1 MKSRFSTVDIL
12 AMVAELQKSV
22 VGMRVVQ
29 VYDVDTKTYLFK
41 LSRQEEKAVLLIES
55 GVRLHTTEFAW
66 PKNQSPS
73 GFAMKLR
80 KHLKNKRIERLAQLG
95 ADRVVD
101 LQFGTGEA
109 AYHVILELYDRGNVV
124 LTDGDYLILNILRPR
139 ALGKDEDVKLVV
151 REKYPVESALAE
163 PPSLDAQQLSTMLA
177 QAAQGDTLR
186 KILTPSLDLSSFPI
200 VFLFCP
206 RTLYGP
212 ALLEHVLLGRGLSAG
227 AKISTLPAEELT
239 EKVLQ
244 CLHDADA
251 IMTRAK
257 TESCKG
263 YIVQRIE
270 KRIQP
275 AEDGSTEIATYQEFH
290 PFLWRQHDG
299 ASGTGAISTI
309 ELASFSAAVDQ
320 FFSSVEMQK
329 ITLRAH
335 QREKEALKKLENI
348 RTDHEKR
355 IQALQEVQQADVRKA
370 ELIEMNLDLVERA
383 LCVVRSALANQI
395 GWAEITELL
404 KEGQEQGDPMAR
416 SIRKLKLETNHFEM
430 LLRDPYD
437 EGEEALVDIDID
449 LSAYANAR
457 KYYDQK
463 KHAAGKQQKTI
474 ESSAKAYK
482 SAEKKTRE
490 ALKQVALTTN
500 IAKARKAFWFEKFF
514 WFISSEDYLVV
525 GGRDAQQNEAI
536 VKKYLRPGDIYVHA
550 DLHGASS
557 IVIKNPSG
565 TPVPPKTLNEAGTMA
580 ICYSAAWDA
589 KVVTSAWWVHHH
601 QVSKTAPT
609 GQYLTPGAFMIRGK
623 KNYLPPSYLIMGFG
637 FLYKL
642 DDESIERHRGERK
655 VRVTEDETEASTEP
669 PEEGPELEMSDES
682 DSEKGSVKGDG
693 DADSTK
699 DDGELFPD
707 TVVKLPHELET
718 ATTEPGDQDAA
729 EEIVYSQPTRGP
741 QVGRKLPAAKPK
753 SQPPPQEVPPA
764 TNTEKANK
772 PKRGTHGK
780 LKKIKEKYKDQDE
793 DERRLRM
800 EILASAGVPKE
811 TKSRKQKKGK
821 KEAGQAA
828 TSRGKQPQS
837 KAQPKSL
844 AKPEQPADVV
854 VSNDVDELVAE
865 KAVEQGSK
873 QEDAKE
879 RAGQKEG
886 INKAAA
892 PVEDED
898 LQADVEEDEEE
909 GNVGDEQQR
918 LLASLTGCPVAEDG
932 LLFAVPVCA
941 PYAAVQNYKHKVKV
955 TPGTGRRG
963 KAAKTALSVFLL
975 DKNTTPRE
983 RDLLRAT
990 KDQDISRNIPG
1001 KVKLSAPHLQK
1012 RK

>member
-66 PKNQSPS
+66 PKNQAPS
-73 GFAMKLR
+73 GFSMKLR
-80 KHLKNKRIERLAQLG
+80 KHLKNKRIERLEQLG

-101 LQFGTGEA
+101 MQFGTGEA

-163 PPSLDAQQLSTMLA
+163 PPSLDAEQLTAILA
-177 QAAQGDTLR
+177 GAGQGDTLR
-186 KILTPSLDLSSFPI
+186 KLLT
-200 VFLFCP
+200 P

-212 ALLEHVLLGRGLSAG
+212 ALLEHVLLGRGLSSG
-227 AKISTLPAEELT
+227 AKVTAYPPEELVA
-239 EKVLQ
+239 KVLE

-251 IMTRAK
+251 IMDQAR
-257 TESCKG
+257 TEPCKG
-263 YIVQRIE
+263 YITQRIE
-270 KRIQP
+270 KRVQP
-275 AEDGSTEIATYQEFH
+275 AEDGSTEIAAYQEFH
-290 PFLWRQHDG
+290 PFLWRQHDTSSGSGG
-299 ASGTGAISTI
+299 ASTI
-309 ELASFSAAVDQ
+309 ELQSFSAAVDQ
-320 FFSSVEMQK
+320 FFSSIEMQK
-329 ITLRAH
+329 ISLRAH
-335 QREKEALKKLENI
+335 QREKEALKKLDNI

-370 ELIEMNLDLVERA
+370 ELIEINLDLVERA

-404 KEGQEQGDPMAR
+404 KEAQEQGDPMACA
-416 SIRKLKLETNHFEM
+416 IRRLKLETNHFEM

-437 EGEEALVDIDID
+437 EGGEALVDIDID

-463 KHAAGKQQKTI
+463 RHAAGKQQKTI

-536 VKKYLRPGDIYVHA
+536 VKKHLRPGDVYVHA

-557 IVIKNPSG
+557 IVIKNPTG
-565 TPVPPKTLNEAGTMA
+565 APVPPKTLNEAGTMA

-623 KNYLPPSYLIMGFG
+623 KNYLPPSYLIMGFA

-642 DDESIERHRGERK
+642 DDESIERHRGERR
-655 VRVTEDETEASTEP
+655 VRVADDDMEASTEP
-669 PEEGPELEMSDES
+669 QEEEPELELSDES
-682 DSEKGSVKGDG
+682 DSEKGSVKGDVG
-693 DADSTK
+693 DADK
-699 DDGELFPD
+699 AKEDAELFPD
-707 TVVKLPHELET
+707 TVVKLPHELEV
-718 ATTEPGDQDAA
+718 AAGEHDA
-729 EEIVYSQPTRGP
+729 EETVEEVVYSQPSRGP
-741 QVGRKLPAAKPK
+741 QVNRRPAPKPK
-753 SQPPPQEVPPA
+753 APPPPPPQEE
-764 TNTEKANK
+764 TNTTNVDK
-772 PKRGTHGK
+772 PNRAKRGTHGK

-793 DERRLRM
+793 EERRIRM
-800 EILASAGVPKE
+800 EILASAGAPKE
-811 TKSRKQKKGK
+811 TKSRKHKKGGK
-821 KEAGQAA
+821 KEGGGQTAGGK
-828 TSRGKQPQS
+828 GKQPPA
-837 KAQPKSL
+837 KLQPKPQTKPDQQATASL
-844 AKPEQPADVV
+844 EVGDAGQESAEQALKQKQVEDVADAGEQPAGNKVATQQTEDDDVQA
-854 VSNDVDELVAE
+854 DAE
-865 KAVEQGSK
+865 
-873 QEDAKE
+873 
-879 RAGQKEG
+879 
-886 INKAAA
+886 
-892 PVEDED
+892 EDED
-898 LQADVEEDEEE
+898 E

-932 LLFAVPVCA
+932 LLFAVPICA
-941 PYAAVQNYKHKVKV
+941 PYGAVQNYKHKVKV

-963 KAAKTALSVFLL
+963 KAAKTALGVFLH

>member
-12 AMVAELQKSV
+12 AMVAELQKTV

-80 KHLKNKRIERLAQLG
+80 KHLKNKRVERLAQLG

-151 REKYPVESALAE
+151 REKYPVEGALAE
-163 PPSLDAQQLSTMLA
+163 APALDAEQLASVLA
-177 QAAQGDTLR
+177 GASPADTLR
-186 KILTPSLDLSSFPI
+186 KLLT
-200 VFLFCP
+200 P

-212 ALLEHVLLGRGLSAG
+212 ALLDHVLLGRGLSAG
-227 AKISTLPAEELT
+227 AKISSFPAEGLA
-239 EKVLQ
+239 EKILE
-244 CLHDADA
+244 CLRDADA
-251 IMTRAK
+251 IMARARS
-257 TESCKG
+257 EPCRG

-275 AEDGSTEIATYQEFH
+275 AEDGSTEIVSYQEFH
-290 PFLWRQHDG
+290 PFLWRQHDAFAG
-299 ASGTGAISTI
+299 ASGNTSTI
-309 ELASFSAAVDQ
+309 ELPSFSVAVDQ

-329 ITLRAH
+329 INLRAH
-335 QREKEALKKLENI
+335 QREKEALKKLDNI

-355 IQALQEVQQADVRKA
+355 IQALEEVQQADVRKA
-370 ELIEMNLDLVERA
+370 ELIEVNLELVERA
-383 LCVVRSALANQI
+383 LGVVRSAIANQI
-395 GWAEITELL
+395 GWTEITELL
-404 KEGQEQGDPMAR
+404 KEAQEQGDPMAC

-430 LLRDPYD
+430 LLKDPYD
-437 EGEEALVDIDID
+437 DGEEALVDIDID

-457 KYYDQK
+457 KYYDLK

-557 IVIKNPSG
+557 IVIKNPTG

-642 DDESIERHRGERK
+642 DDESIERHRGERR
-655 VRVTEDETEASTEP
+655 VRVSEDETEVSTEP
-669 PEEGPELEMSDES
+669 PEEGPELELSDAS

-693 DADSTK
+693 DTDSIR
-699 DDGELFPD
+699 GEAELFPD
-707 TVVKLPHELET
+707 TVVKLPHELE
-718 ATTEPGDQDAA
+718 APAIEHSDQYAA
-729 EEIVYSQPTRGP
+729 EEIVYSQPNRGL
-741 QVGRKLPAAKPK
+741 QVNRKPAAKPK
-753 SQPPPQEVPPA
+753 TQPPPEEPRTV
-764 TNTEKANK
+764 TSTEKTTAK
-772 PKRGTHGK
+772 PKRGMHGK

-793 DERRLRM
+793 EERRIRM
-800 EILASAGVPKE
+800 EILASAGAPKE
-811 TKSRKQKKGK
+811 TKSRKQKKGSK
-821 KEAGQAA
+821 KEGGQAVA
-828 TSRGKQPQS
+828 GKAKQPPRKPQA
-837 KAQPKSL
+837 KCQTNAEANVKQPDITLETDGPGLESS
-844 AKPEQPADVV
+844 EQVLKQ
-854 VSNDVDELVAE
+854 EG
-865 KAVEQGSK
+865 VEQTV
-873 QEDAKE
+873 
-879 RAGQKEG
+879 EG
-886 INKAAA
+886 GLRPASNKARV
-892 PVEDED
+892 PIEDED
-898 LQADVEEDEEE
+898 PQADAEEDEDEA
-909 GNVGDEQQR
+909 NIIDEQQR
-918 LLASLTGCPVAEDG
+918 LVASLTGCPLAEDV
-932 LLFAVPVCA
+932 LLFAVPICA
-941 PYAAVQNYKHKVKV
+941 PYAAIQNYKHKVKV

-963 KAAKTALSVFLL
+963 KAAKTALSVFVQ
-975 DKNTTPRE
+975 DKNTSPRE
-983 RDLLRAT
+983 RDLLRAC

>member
-186 KILTPSLDLSSFPI
+186 KILTP
-200 VFLFCP
+200 

-299 ASGTGAISTI
+299 ASGTCAISTI

-474 ESSAKAYK
+474 ESSAKAYR

-699 DDGELFPD
+699 DNGELFPD

-729 EEIVYSQPTRGP
+729 EEIVYSQPTRVP

-854 VSNDVDELVAE
+854 VSNDVDELMAE

-886 INKAAA
+886 ISKAAA

-909 GNVGDEQQR
+909 GNIGDEQQR

>member
-186 KILTPSLDLSSFPI
+186 KILTP
-200 VFLFCP
+200 

-212 ALLEHVLLGRGLSAG
+212 ALLEHALLGRGLSAG
-227 AKISTLPAEELT
+227 AKISALPAEGLT
-239 EKVLQ
+239 EKVME
-244 CLHDADA
+244 CLHDADT

-299 ASGTGAISTI
+299 SSGTGAISTI
-309 ELASFSAAVDQ
+309 ELPSFSAAVDQ

-536 VKKYLRPGDIYVHA
+536 VKKYLRTGDIYVHA

-557 IVIKNPSG
+557 IVIKNPLG

-642 DDESIERHRGERK
+642 DDESIERHRVERK

-682 DSEKGSVKGDG
+682 DSEKGSIKGDG
-693 DADSTK
+693 NADSMK
-699 DDGELFPD
+699 DDAELFPD
-707 TVVKLPHELET
+707 TVVKLPHELEM

-741 QVGRKLPAAKPK
+741 QVGRKLPAAKPTK
-753 SQPPPQEVPPA
+753 PQPPPQEVPPA
-764 TNTEKANK
+764 TNTEKVNK

-865 KAVEQGSK
+865 KAVEQK
-873 QEDAKE
+873 LKREDTKE

-898 LQADVEEDEEE
+898 LQADVEEDEDE

>member
-41 LSRQEEKAVLLIES
+41 LSRHEEKAVLLIES

-80 KHLKNKRIERLAQLG
+80 KHLKNKRIEWLAQLG

-139 ALGKDEDVKLVV
+139 ALGKDDDVKLAV
-151 REKYPVESALAE
+151 REKYPVQSALAE
-163 PPSLDAQQLSTMLA
+163 PPSLDAPQLSQVLA
-177 QAAQGDTLR
+177 QAAHGDTLR
-186 KILTPSLDLSSFPI
+186 KLLT
-200 VFLFCP
+200 P

-212 ALLEHVLLGRGLSAG
+212 ALLEHVLLGHGLSAG
-227 AKISTLPAEELT
+227 AKIITFPVEGLA
-239 EKVLQ
+239 EKVLE

-251 IMTRAK
+251 IMARAK
-257 TESCKG
+257 TESCRG

-275 AEDGSTEIATYQEFH
+275 AEDGSTEITAYQEFH
-290 PFLWRQHDG
+290 PFLWHQHN
-299 ASGTGAISTI
+299 SGTGAISTI
-309 ELASFSAAVDQ
+309 ELPSFSAAVDQ
-320 FFSSVEMQK
+320 FFSSIEMQK

-355 IQALQEVQQADVRKA
+355 IQALQEVQQVDAWKA

-404 KEGQEQGDPMAR
+404 KEAQEQGDPMAR

-430 LLRDPYD
+430 LLKDPYD
-437 EGEEALVDIDID
+437 EGKEALVDIDID

-457 KYYDQK
+457 KFYDQK
-463 KHAAGKQQKTI
+463 KHAAGKQKKTI
-474 ESSAKAYK
+474 ESSVKAYK

-536 VKKYLRPGDIYVHA
+536 VKKYLRLGDIYVHA

-565 TPVPPKTLNEAGTMA
+565 APVPPKTLNEAGTMA

-642 DDESIERHRGERK
+642 DDESIERHRVERR
-655 VRVTEDETEASTEP
+655 VRVAEDETEASAEL
-669 PEEGPELEMSDES
+669 PEEGPELEISDES
-682 DSEKGSVKGDG
+682 DSEKGSVKGNVGVDSMKG
-693 DADSTK
+693 DA
-699 DDGELFPD
+699 ELFPD

-718 ATTEPGDQDAA
+718 AISKQDDHDAA
-729 EEIVYSQPTRGP
+729 EEIVYLQPTRGP
-741 QVGRKLPAAKPK
+741 QLSRKPPPAKPK
-753 SQPPPQEVPPA
+753 PQPPSQEVPPL
-764 TNTEKANK
+764 TNAEKVNK

-821 KEAGQAA
+821 KDTGQAI
-828 TSRGKQPQS
+828 TSKGKQP
-837 KAQPKSL
+837 KARHN
-844 AKPEQPADVV
+844 PEQPPDVGVTSGADKPAAG
-854 VSNDVDELVAE
+854 D
-865 KAVEQGSK
+865 AVEH
-873 QEDAKE
+873 E
-879 RAGQKEG
+879 GQNG
-886 INKAAA
+886 GRSNKAAV

-898 LQADVEEDEEE
+898 LQADAEEDEDE
-909 GNVGDEQQR
+909 GNIGDEQQG

-941 PYAAVQNYKHKVKV
+941 PYAAIQNYKHKVKV

-975 DKNTTPRE
+975 DKNTSPRE

>member
-12 AMVAELQKSV
+12 AMVAELQKCV

-163 PPSLDAQQLSTMLA
+163 PPALDARQLSEMLA

-186 KILTPSLDLSSFPI
+186 KLLT
-200 VFLFCP
+200 P

-212 ALLEHVLLGRGLSAG
+212 ALLEHVFLGHGLSAG
-227 AKISTLPAEELT
+227 AKISTLPAEGLA
-239 EKVLQ
+239 EKVLE

-251 IMTRAK
+251 IMARAK
-257 TESCKG
+257 TESCQG

-290 PFLWRQHDG
+290 PFLWHQHS
-299 ASGTGAISTI
+299 SGTGAISMI
-309 ELASFSAAVDQ
+309 ELPSFSAAVDQ

-404 KEGQEQGDPMAR
+404 KEAQEQGDPMAR

-565 TPVPPKTLNEAGTMA
+565 APVPPKTLNEAGTMA

-655 VRVTEDETEASTEP
+655 VRVAEDETEASTEP

-699 DDGELFPD
+699 GDAELFPD
-707 TVVKLPHELET
+707 TVVKLPHELDT
-718 ATTEPGDQDAA
+718 AVVEQDDHEAA

-741 QVGRKLPAAKPK
+741 QVSRKPPAAKPK
-753 SQPPPQEVPPA
+753 PQPPPQEVPPS
-764 TNTEKANK
+764 TNAEKANK

-821 KEAGQAA
+821 KDAGQAV
-828 TSRGKQPQS
+828 TSKGKQPQP
-837 KAQPKSL
+837 KAVAL
-844 AKPEQPADVV
+844 AKPEQPAGTVDTNDADRPAAEDAVELGSKEGVV
-854 VSNDVDELVAE
+854 KE
-865 KAVEQGSK
+865 KAS
-873 QEDAKE
+873 
-879 RAGQKEG
+879 QKEG
-886 INKAAA
+886 SNKAAG

-898 LQADVEEDEEE
+898 LQADAEEDEDE

-975 DKNTTPRE
+975 DKNTSPRE
-983 RDLLRAT
+983 RDLLRVT

>member
-139 ALGKDEDVKLVV
+139 ALGRDEDVKLVV
-151 REKYPVESALAE
+151 REKYPVDGALVE
-163 PPSLDAQQLSTMLA
+163 PPPLDAEQLSATLA
-177 QAAQGDTLR
+177 QAGPGDTLR
-186 KILTPSLDLSSFPI
+186 KLLT
-200 VFLFCP
+200 P

-212 ALLEHVLLGRGLSAG
+212 ALLEHVLLGRGLSCG
-227 AKISTLPAEELT
+227 AKISTLPAEGLT
-239 EKVLQ
+239 GKVLE
-244 CLHDADA
+244 CLRDADA
-251 IMTRAK
+251 IMARAK
-257 TESCKG
+257 TESCHG
-263 YIVQRIE
+263 FIVQRIE
-270 KRIQP
+270 KRVQP

-299 ASGTGAISTI
+299 SAGTGTISTI
-309 ELASFSAAVDQ
+309 ELPSFSTAVDQ

-557 IVIKNPSG
+557 IVIKNPTG
-565 TPVPPKTLNEAGTMA
+565 APVPPKTLNEAGTMA

-642 DDESIERHRGERK
+642 DDESIERHQGERK
-655 VRVTEDETEASTEP
+655 VRLAEDETEASTEP
-669 PEEGPELEMSDES
+669 PEEGPELEMSEES

-699 DDGELFPD
+699 GDAELFPD
-707 TVVKLPHELET
+707 TVVKLPHELEA
-718 ATTEPGDQDAA
+718 ATDEHDNQDAA
-729 EEIVYSQPTRGP
+729 EEIVYSQPAKGLH
-741 QVGRKLPAAKPK
+741 VSRKPLAKPK
-753 SQPPPQEVPPA
+753 PEPLPQEEPPA
-764 TNTEKANK
+764 TNTEKVAK

-800 EILASAGVPKE
+800 EILASAGAPKE

-821 KEAGQAA
+821 KEPGQAA
-828 TSRGKQPQS
+828 PSKGKQP
-837 KAQPKSL
+837 KAQPKPP
-844 AKPEQPADVV
+844 AKPEQTAGAVEMNDAD
-854 VSNDVDELVAE
+854 EVA
-865 KAVEQGSK
+865 ADNEQGSK
-873 QEDAKE
+873 QEEVKQK
-879 RAGQKEG
+879 AGS
-886 INKAAA
+886 NKVAA

-898 LQADVEEDEEE
+898 LQADPEEDEDE

-941 PYAAVQNYKHKVKV
+941 PYAAIQNYKHKVKV

-975 DKNTTPRE
+975 DKNTSPRE
-983 RDLLRAT
+983 RDLLRVT

>member
-139 ALGKDEDVKLVV
+139 AMGKDEDVKLVV
-151 REKYPVESALAE
+151 REKYPVQSALAE
-163 PPSLDAQQLSTMLA
+163 PPSLDAQQLSEVLA

-186 KILTPSLDLSSFPI
+186 KLLT
-200 VFLFCP
+200 P

-212 ALLEHVLLGRGLSAG
+212 ALLEHVLLGHGLSAG
-227 AKISTLPAEELT
+227 AKISTLPAEGLT
-239 EKVLQ
+239 EKVLE
-244 CLHDADA
+244 CLHDADT
-251 IMTRAK
+251 IMARAK
-257 TESCKG
+257 TESCQG

-290 PFLWRQHDG
+290 PFLWHQHS
-299 ASGTGAISTI
+299 SGTGAISTI
-309 ELASFSAAVDQ
+309 ELPSFSAAVDQ

-404 KEGQEQGDPMAR
+404 KEAQEQGDPMAR

-430 LLRDPYD
+430 LLKDPYD

-536 VKKYLRPGDIYVHA
+536 VKKYLRPGDVYVHA

-565 TPVPPKTLNEAGTMA
+565 APVPPKTLNEAGTMA

-642 DDESIERHRGERK
+642 DDESIERHQGERK
-655 VRVTEDETEASTEP
+655 VRVAEDETEASTEP

-682 DSEKGSVKGDG
+682 DSEKGSAKGDG

-699 DDGELFPD
+699 ADAELFPD

-718 ATTEPGDQDAA
+718 AMTEHDDHDAA

-741 QVGRKLPAAKPK
+741 QVSRKPPPAKPK
-753 SQPPPQEVPPA
+753 PQPPPQEVPA
-764 TNTEKANK
+764 GANAEKANK

-821 KEAGQAA
+821 KDAGQVV
-828 TSRGKQPQS
+828 TSKGKQPQP
-837 KAQPKSL
+837 KAQHKPL
-844 AKPEQPADVV
+844 AKPEQPAGTVDT
-854 VSNDVDELVAE
+854 NDADKPAAE
-865 KAVEQGSK
+865 NAVEQGSK
-873 QEDAKE
+873 QEDVKE
-879 RAGQKEG
+879 KASQKEG
-886 INKAAA
+886 SNKAAV
-892 PVEDED
+892 PVEDDD
-898 LQADVEEDEEE
+898 LQADPDEDEDE
-909 GNVGDEQQR
+909 GSVGDEQQR

-941 PYAAVQNYKHKVKV
+941 PYAAIQNYKHKVKV

-975 DKNTTPRE
+975 DKNTSPRE
-983 RDLLRAT
+983 RDLLRVT

>member
-1 MKSRFSTVDIL
+1 
-12 AMVAELQKSV
+12 MVAELQKTV

-80 KHLKNKRIERLAQLG
+80 KHLKNKRVERLAQLG

-151 REKYPVESALAE
+151 REKYPVEGALAE
-163 PPSLDAQQLSTMLA
+163 APALDAEQLASVLA
-177 QAAQGDTLR
+177 GASPADTLR
-186 KILTPSLDLSSFPI
+186 KLLT
-200 VFLFCP
+200 P

-212 ALLEHVLLGRGLSAG
+212 ALLDHVLLGRGLSAG
-227 AKISTLPAEELT
+227 AKISSFPAEGLA
-239 EKVLQ
+239 EKILE
-244 CLHDADA
+244 CLRDADA
-251 IMTRAK
+251 IMARARS
-257 TESCKG
+257 EPCRG

-275 AEDGSTEIATYQEFH
+275 AEDGSIEIVSYQEFH
-290 PFLWRQHDG
+290 PFLWRQHDAFAG
-299 ASGTGAISTI
+299 ASGNTSTI
-309 ELASFSAAVDQ
+309 ELPSFSVAVDQ

-329 ITLRAH
+329 INLRAH

-355 IQALQEVQQADVRKA
+355 IQALEEVQQADVRKA
-370 ELIEMNLDLVERA
+370 ELIEVNLELVERA
-383 LCVVRSALANQI
+383 LGVVRSAIANQI
-395 GWAEITELL
+395 GWTEITELL
-404 KEGQEQGDPMAR
+404 KEAQEQGDPMAC

-430 LLRDPYD
+430 LLKDPYD
-437 EGEEALVDIDID
+437 DGEEALVDIDID

-457 KYYDQK
+457 KYYDLK

-557 IVIKNPSG
+557 IVIKNPTG
-565 TPVPPKTLNEAGTMA
+565 APVPPKTLNEAGTMA

-642 DDESIERHRGERK
+642 DDESIERHRGERR
-655 VRVTEDETEASTEP
+655 VRVSEDETEVSTEP
-669 PEEGPELEMSDES
+669 PEEGPELELSDAS

-693 DADSTK
+693 DTDSIR
-699 DDGELFPD
+699 GEAELFPD
-707 TVVKLPHELET
+707 TVVKLPHELE
-718 ATTEPGDQDAA
+718 APAIEHSDQYAA
-729 EEIVYSQPTRGP
+729 EEIVYSQPNRGL
-741 QVGRKLPAAKPK
+741 QVNRKPAAKPK
-753 SQPPPQEVPPA
+753 TQPPPEEPRTV
-764 TNTEKANK
+764 TSTEKNTAK
-772 PKRGTHGK
+772 PKRGMHGK

-793 DERRLRM
+793 EERRIRM
-800 EILASAGVPKE
+800 EILASAGAPKE
-811 TKSRKQKKGK
+811 TKSRKQKKGSK
-821 KEAGQAA
+821 KEGGQAVA
-828 TSRGKQPQS
+828 GKAKQPPRKPQA
-837 KAQPKSL
+837 KCQTNAEANVKQPDITLETDGPGLESS
-844 AKPEQPADVV
+844 EQVLKQ
-854 VSNDVDELVAE
+854 EG
-865 KAVEQGSK
+865 VEQTV
-873 QEDAKE
+873 
-879 RAGQKEG
+879 EG
-886 INKAAA
+886 GLRPASNKARV
-892 PVEDED
+892 PIEDED
-898 LQADVEEDEEE
+898 PQADAEEDEDEA
-909 GNVGDEQQR
+909 NIIDEQQR
-918 LLASLTGCPVAEDG
+918 LVASLTGCPLAEDV
-932 LLFAVPVCA
+932 LLFAVPICA
-941 PYAAVQNYKHKVKV
+941 PYAAIQNYKHKVKV

-963 KAAKTALSVFLL
+963 KAAKTALSVFVQ
-975 DKNTTPRE
+975 DKNTSPRE
-983 RDLLRAT
+983 RDLLRAC

>member
-12 AMVAELQKSV
+12 AMVAELQKTV

-80 KHLKNKRIERLAQLG
+80 KHLKNKRVERLAQLG

-109 AYHVILELYDRGNVV
+109 TYHVILELYDRGNVV

-163 PPSLDAQQLSTMLA
+163 APSLDAEQLATVLA
-177 QAAQGDTLR
+177 GAGPGDTLR
-186 KILTPSLDLSSFPI
+186 KLLT
-200 VFLFCP
+200 P

-212 ALLEHVLLGRGLSAG
+212 ALLDHVLLGRGLSAG
-227 AKISTLPAEELT
+227 AKMSSFPSEGLAEKILE
-239 EKVLQ
+239 
-244 CLHDADA
+244 CLRDADA
-251 IMTRAK
+251 IMAQAR
-257 TESCKG
+257 SNPCHG

-275 AEDGSTEIATYQEFH
+275 ADDGSTEIVSYQEFH
-290 PFLWRQHDG
+290 PFLWRQHD
-299 ASGTGAISTI
+299 ASSGTCGSTSAI
-309 ELASFSAAVDQ
+309 ELPSFSAAVDQ

-329 ITLRAH
+329 ISLRAH

-355 IQALQEVQQADVRKA
+355 IQALEEVQQADVRKA
-370 ELIEMNLDLVERA
+370 ELIEVNLDLVERA
-383 LCVVRSALANQI
+383 LCVVRSAIANQI
-395 GWAEITELL
+395 GWTEITELL
-404 KEGQEQGDPMAR
+404 KEAQEQGDPMAC

-430 LLRDPYD
+430 LLKDPYD
-437 EGEEALVDIDID
+437 DGEEVLVDIDID

-536 VKKYLRPGDIYVHA
+536 VKKYLQPGDIYVHA

-557 IVIKNPSG
+557 IVIKNPTG
-565 TPVPPKTLNEAGTMA
+565 APVPPKTLNEAGTMA

-642 DDESIERHRGERK
+642 DDESVERHRGERR
-655 VRVTEDETEASTEP
+655 VRVLEDEMEASTGP
-669 PEEGPELEMSDES
+669 PEEEPELELSDAS

-699 DDGELFPD
+699 EGTELFPD
-707 TVVKLPHELET
+707 TVVKLPHELDAVAIEHS
-718 ATTEPGDQDAA
+718 DQDAA
-729 EEIVYSQPTRGP
+729 EEIVYSQPTRGL
-741 QVGRKLPAAKPK
+741 QANHKPAARSKT
-753 SQPPPQEVPPA
+753 QPPPEEPPTTASTERTA
-764 TNTEKANK
+764 TKS
-772 PKRGTHGK
+772 KRGMHGK
-780 LKKIKEKYKDQDE
+780 LKKIKEKYKNQDE
-793 DERRLRM
+793 EERRIRM
-800 EILASAGVPKE
+800 EILASAGAPKE
-811 TKSRKQKKGK
+811 TKSRKQKKGNK
-821 KEAGQAA
+821 KEGGQAA
-828 TSRGKQPQS
+828 AGKSKQPQ
-837 KAQPKSL
+837 PKPQVKSQANVERRVVAL
-844 AKPEQPADVV
+844 ETDGPSQQCSEQVVKHEGAVQTGVGLQPAD
-854 VSNDVDELVAE
+854 
-865 KAVEQGSK
+865 
-873 QEDAKE
+873 
-879 RAGQKEG
+879 
-886 INKAAA
+886 NKAAV
-892 PVEDED
+892 PLEDED
-898 LQADVEEDEEE
+898 QQADAEEDED
-909 GNVGDEQQR
+909 GANIIDEQQR
-918 LLASLTGCPVAEDG
+918 LLVSLTGCPLAEDV

-941 PYAAVQNYKHKVKV
+941 PYGAVQNYKHKVKV

-963 KAAKTALSVFLL
+963 KAAKTALTVFVQ
-975 DKNTTPRE
+975 DKSTSPRE
-983 RDLLRAT
+983 RDLLRAC

>member
-186 KILTPSLDLSSFPI
+186 KILTP
-200 VFLFCP
+200 

-239 EKVLQ
+239 EKVLE
-244 CLHDADA
+244 CLHDADT

-299 ASGTGAISTI
+299 SCGTGAISTI
-309 ELASFSAAVDQ
+309 ELPSFSAAVDQ

-699 DDGELFPD
+699 DDAEVFPD
-707 TVVKLPHELET
+707 TVVKLPHELEM

-741 QVGRKLPAAKPK
+741 QVARKPPAAKPTK
-753 SQPPPQEVPPA
+753 PQPPPQEVPPA

-828 TSRGKQPQS
+828 TSKGKQPQS

-854 VSNDVDELVAE
+854 VSNDVDELMAE
-865 KAVEQGSK
+865 KAVEQRSK
-873 QEDAKE
+873 REDTKE

-886 INKAAA
+886 ISKAVA
-892 PVEDED
+892 PLEDED
-898 LQADVEEDEEE
+898 LQADVEEDEDE
-909 GNVGDEQQR
+909 GNIGDEQQR